1 VHVLTALRVV
11 DPTAWRIRVLA
22 ALRAAGGCVPIA
34 AEALGVSTRTLRRWR
49 EKTGGPRWPQ
59 GVHRADRDVIVE
71 TPRKTAVG

>member
-34 AEALGVSTRTLRRWR
+34 AAALGVSTRTLRRWR
-49 EKTGGPRWPQ
+49 EETGGPRWPQ
-59 GVHRADRDVIVE
+59 GVHRADTGVIAE
-71 TPRKTAVG
+71 TPAKAAIG